1 MSCPL
6 GLARETDRLRKNPLV
21 LSLAGDIFI
30 LNISSFHIYAA
41 PPAPLPRDEI
51 RITAPGALFVL
62 RASRADRAAL
72 C

>member
-1 MSCPL
+1 M
-6 GLARETDRLRKNPLV
+6 RKNALM
-21 LSLAGDIFI
+21 LSLTGDIFI

-62 RASRADRAAL
+62 
-72 C
+72 